1 MPRASG
7 SITEVLA
14 DLASALR
21 DLRVRWYV
29 FGAQAL
35 VLRGYPRATAD
46 LDVTVLLGAMPTS
59 RLVTA
64 LGKRGFSPSFGDRA
78 FVAATRVLPVIHR
91 ATGFPVDIVLG
102 GPGLEELFASAAKKV
117 KIGRLQV
124 PVPTATHLVVMKVLA
139 GRPKDIEDAVA
150 LLTTQANRIDAEELD
165 ELTKA
170 IAAALAENDILVHLR
185 EVRGRALRL
194 RPAQGRATRGRMRR
208 PRGRT

>member
-1 MPRASG
+1 MPRASD

-14 DLASALR
+14 DLARTFRGLR
-21 DLRVRWYV
+21 IRWYV

-46 LDVTVLLGAMPTS
+46 LDVTVLLGALPTS

-64 LGKRGFSPSFGDRA
+64 LRKRGFSPAFRDRA

-91 ATGFPVDIVLG
+91 ATRFPVDIVLG
-102 GPGLEELFASAAKKV
+102 GPGLEELFASAAENV
-117 KIGRLQV
+117 RIGRLQV
-124 PVPTATHLVVMKVLA
+124 PVPTGTHLVVMKVLA

-150 LLTTQANRIDAEELD
+150 LLATQASRIDAEELD

-170 IAAALAENDILVHLR
+170 LAAALAEDDILVHLR
-185 EVRGRALRL
+185 EARRRAFRLPAGQKRAPRSRTRQRRGRR
-194 RPAQGRATRGRMRR
+194 
-208 PRGRT
+208 

>member
-7 SITEVLA
+7 SVAEVLA
-14 DLASALR
+14 DLARALR
-21 DLRVRWYV
+21 GLQVRWYV

-59 RLVTA
+59 RLVAA
-64 LGKRGFSPSFGDRA
+64 LRKRGFSPSVRDSA
-78 FVAATRVLPVIHR
+78 FVAATRVLPVIHKP
-91 ATGFPVDIVLG
+91 TGFPVDIVLG
-102 GPGLEELFASAAKKV
+102 GPGLEELFASAAEKV
-117 KIGRLQV
+117 RIGRLQI

-150 LLTTQANRIDAEELD
+150 LLATQASRIDAEELD

-170 IAAALAENDILVHLR
+170 LAAALAEDDILVHLR
-185 EVRGRALRL
+185 EARRRASRLLAGQERTPRSRARQRRG
-194 RPAQGRATRGRMRR
+194 GT
-208 PRGRT
+208 

>member
-14 DLASALR
+14 DLASAFR

-29 FGAQAL
+29 FGVQAL

-64 LGKRGFSPSFGDRA
+64 LGKRGFSPSFGDGA

-117 KIGRLQV
+117 KVGRLQV
-124 PVPTATHLVVMKVLA
+124 PVPTATHLVVMRVLA
-139 GRPKDIEDAVA
+139 GRPKDIDG
-150 LLTTQANRIDAEELD
+150 RFFRR
-165 ELTKA
+165 
-170 IAAALAENDILVHLR
+170 AAHVQ
-185 EVRGRALRL
+185 VR
-194 RPAQGRATRGRMRR
+194 P
-208 PRGRT
+208 

>member
-1 MPRASG
+1 MPRASD

-14 DLASALR
+14 DLARTFRGLR
-21 DLRVRWYV
+21 IRWYV

-46 LDVTVLLGAMPTS
+46 LDVTVLLGALPTS

-64 LGKRGFSPSFGDRA
+64 LRKRGFSPAFRDRA

-102 GPGLEELFASAAKKV
+102 GPGLEELFASAAENV
-117 KIGRLQV
+117 RIGRLQV
-124 PVPTATHLVVMKVLA
+124 PVPTGTHLVVMKVLA

-150 LLTTQANRIDAEELD
+150 LLATQASRIDAEELD

-170 IAAALAENDILVHLR
+170 LAAALAEDDILVHLR
-185 EVRGRALRL
+185 EARRRASRLPAGQKRAPRSRTRQRRGRR
-194 RPAQGRATRGRMRR
+194 
-208 PRGRT
+208 